1 MVVLLRNKGVNFTS
15 KEASMKIQDKQVI
28 EELSISDFN
37 KLKSAFSTAFSFFFM
52 SAKPED
58 VKEVFSQT
66 K

>member
-1 MVVLLRNKGVNFTS
+1 
-15 KEASMKIQDKQVI
+15 MKIQDKQVI

>member
-1 MVVLLRNKGVNFTS
+1 MITKDKKV
-15 KEASMKIQDKQVI
+15 IQQI
-28 EELSISDFN
+28 TESDLQ